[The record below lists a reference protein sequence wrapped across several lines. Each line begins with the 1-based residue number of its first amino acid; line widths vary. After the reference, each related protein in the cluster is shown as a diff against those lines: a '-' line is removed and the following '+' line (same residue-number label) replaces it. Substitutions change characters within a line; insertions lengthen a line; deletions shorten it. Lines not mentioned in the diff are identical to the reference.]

1 MDEKDAKEFRC
12 WLIEKGFTE
21 GGADQLI
28 RNINEKRCPDRLGLQ
43 QYHDWIGEFGKDKS
57 GYYALIR
64 GTEN

>member
-28 RNINEKRCPDRLGLQ
+28 RRIYEKRPDRADLL
-43 QYHDWIGEFGKDKS
+43 QYHNWIGEFGKDKS

-64 GTEN
+64 GTDN

>member
-28 RNINEKRCPDRLGLQ
+28 RRINEKRPDRADLL
-43 QYHDWIGEFGKDKS
+43 QYHNWIGEFGKDKS
-57 GYYALIR
+57 GYYALILS
-64 GTEN
+64 